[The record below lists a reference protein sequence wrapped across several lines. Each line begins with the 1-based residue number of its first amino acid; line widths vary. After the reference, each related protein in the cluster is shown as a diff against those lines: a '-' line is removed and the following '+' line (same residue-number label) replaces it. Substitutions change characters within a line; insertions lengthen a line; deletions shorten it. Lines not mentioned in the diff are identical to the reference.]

1 MVNYSHLK
9 SKTSRVIVLLR
20 LLSNVTFLYAE
31 LLGIVSVLGMCQ
43 NSTHRTFMFSSTER
57 KMIEKFFVI
66 VRQSSFTFVIF
77 Y

>member
-9 SKTSRVIVLLR
+9 SKMSSVIVLLS
-20 LLSNVTFLYAE
+20 LLSNVIFLYAE
-31 LLGIVSVLGMCQ
+31 ILGIVSVLGMCQ
-43 NSTHRTFMFSSTER
+43 NLTHCSLMFSSAER

-66 VRQSSFTFVIF
+66 VKQSSFTFVIF